1 MQGQSTKNFESRM
14 YSFTF
19 SEIDPTFQR
28 EKLQL
33 SAISPAVFNFSREPY
48 SRKPHFAA
56 PSDVYLPLYLRLV
69 ASPPLMC
76 RSALLRSSRVRTC
89 RYSAGLMRGR
99 RSVRSLC
106 TVDLLIPNC
115 RAAARTVVWLSTMY
129 AARSATRS
137 SIFVR
142 TYTTPNLLV
151 VKHMSARRGI

>member
-1 MQGQSTKNFESRM
+1 M
-14 YSFTF
+14 YSFAF

-106 TVDLLIPNC
+106 TVVTNKNVFIKPEITEELEVNIYISVFIDLDFLH
-115 RAAARTVVWLSTMY
+115 
-129 AARSATRS
+129 
-137 SIFVR
+137 
-142 TYTTPNLLV
+142 NLF
-151 VKHMSARRGI
+151 